1 MVRFYKE
8 TNMNSVWNMKKNV
21 LIIIGIMFIII
32 IAPTRVRAEGRLRV
46 ATIVGRSY
54 QKSTCEKMNE
64 IFKKTKIPNYRN
76 NGDVYTYSYDTDSAD
91 LKSKEKQ
98 RRVKNGINDTL
109 KNAFSKS
116 NDEDLNVF
124 YYVGHGLPATKENGY
139 GGIPIGYY
147 NNVLNII
154 SSKDNEK
161 ISFVELINTLKL
173 YKGNFIMIIDCCRA
187 GAIYSAACEELAE
200 ADLNKFMFLVSTDYK
215 TDEFAD
221 QLSRCIV
228 STVNNDF
235 IKADENE
242 DGCLTIP
249 ELFVYLKKEHPIL
262 WSYNKPTLSSNNIDF
277 FGNLPVFQ
285 FNNTKMSRKT
295 ISLQRGKKY
304 KLEVSLAD
312 PTITSSKIVFTSSDQ
327 SVATVDGNGKI
338 KAKKVGTT
346 EIKACLV
353 DGEGNKCIGTESKC
367 ILNVIESSIKLN
379 TTKVSIQIKE
389 KISLKATVIGES
401 SKVKWKSSDTS
412 VAKVDTKGTV
422 IGIRKGTAI
431 ISATANGLSCTC
443 IVIVNKQSSTI
454 EVTKYLGND
463 IHFLGKKLHMK
474 GTNRSAQNIGW
485 FYSLRKDNNL
495 LIQASTSLE
504 NGAKKDAWTL
514 WIYDN
519 HYSVYGAKTGMSYY
533 KAVEKLKMNG
543 CTFVKTNGYNYYG
556 YNSLYRKGNRKIE
569 ITYSYGKV
577 SRICL
582 TPKGF
587 YYILRV

>member
-1 MVRFYKE
+1 
-8 TNMNSVWNMKKNV
+8 MNA
-21 LIIIGIMFIII
+21 LIQLLH
-32 IAPTRVRAEGRLRV
+32 A
-46 ATIVGRSY
+46 
-54 QKSTCEKMNE
+54 
-64 IFKKTKIPNYRN
+64 KTH
-76 NGDVYTYSYDTDSAD
+76 GYTYSYDTDSAD

-367 ILNVIESSIKLN
+367 ILNADIKGFFQHLDHEWIVRFIESRIKDPNIIRL
-379 TTKVSIQIKE
+379 VRRM
-389 KISLKATVIGES
+389 LKAGIMNNYEFEATEEGS
-401 SKVKWKSSDTS
+401 GQGS
-412 VAKVDTKGTV
+412 VCSP
-422 IGIRKGTAI
+422 I
-431 ISATANGLSCTC
+431 ISCIYMHYVLMWWFKEVVTPMLKGYAGLVVYADDCAPRRR
-443 IVIVNKQSSTI
+443 KL
-454 EVTKYLGND
+454 VT
-463 IHFLGKKLHMK
+463 
-474 GTNRSAQNIGW
+474 
-485 FYSLRKDNNL
+485 
-495 LIQASTSLE
+495 
-504 NGAKKDAWTL
+504 
-514 WIYDN
+514 
-519 HYSVYGAKTGMSYY
+519 
-533 KAVEKLKMNG
+533 
-543 CTFVKTNGYNYYG
+543 
-556 YNSLYRKGNRKIE
+556 
-569 ITYSYGKV
+569 
-577 SRICL
+577 
-582 TPKGF
+582 
-587 YYILRV
+587 